1 VHDRARSIDADLAG
15 APGGEWRWRLGAG
28 VRHDEREAGRSS
40 SAARAQTWRGEFET
54 PVRAPFGAALSVN
67 RRDTRDRTSG
77 ALVRQDL
84 ASARLRGEWRP
95 AGLMGSLQVERTG
108 EAENRRVREL
118 RFVGAGLG
126 AYDATGNFVGRG
138 DHDLVLVV
146 SPELERFA
154 RTATSARASWS
165 FGESDAWRGSR
176 LEGTLEEE
184 ARRRDGGRLGDVF
197 LSPARALTDPALARG
212 SVLQRLEAEVAPGSR
227 AAALRL
233 RLERRVN
240 ADRTFE
246 NFGQTTD
253 LRNGALRWR
262 ARPTATTSA
271 EVEGRAQWQR
281 AGQALAAGARYER
294 TLTER
299 GAQAQYIWQPIAGA
313 RLAAV
318 VDAAWSGVEGRAGQT
333 RTLRLG
339 PDAAWPFG
347 RDGRAEFSLR
357 RAFLGGPEAL
367 ALLPSAEAAG
377 AARWDATLRLDQRLH
392 GTTTLGFD
400 ASLRERPGRR
410 TVVNGRAEVRAFF

>member
-1 VHDRARSIDADLAG
+1 
-15 APGGEWRWRLGAG
+15 